1 MRRTASSAFLLIACL
16 SLAACDDFVIDR
28 GGGGGDFKSQEV
40 VLSARWLEWP
50 MAAAPGTPFGV
61 RLVGFTDINI
71 DKLRIRIVTAGDSVT
86 VEPYGFTESCG
97 DLCRSVFDTVVQ
109 VPGIAAPTART
120 IWLRAPSGTGS
131 APQPVRIFGPVILT
145 DAIPMDYTMRAAGRA
160 SWTLRSAGCY
170 EINPA
175 LDGSP
180 TNRRFT
186 SYDPPDS
193 ATIFPFA
200 YGRIH
205 STQTASCGTVTA
217 PVIEIDSIR

>member
-1 MRRTASSAFLLIACL
+1 MRRTLLFPPVLISCVL
-16 SLAACDDFVIDR
+16 FAACDDFVID
-28 GGGGGDFKSQEV
+28 GGGGGSFEGHEV
-40 VLSARWLEWP
+40 VLSASWLEWP
-50 MAAAPGTPFGV
+50 VAAAPDRPFGV
-61 RLVGFTDINI
+61 RLVGYTDRNI
-71 DKLRIRIVTAGDSVT
+71 DRLRIRILSAGDSVT
-86 VEPYGFTESCG
+86 IEPYGFTESCA

-109 VPGIAAPTART
+109 VPGIAAPVART
-120 IWLRAPSGTGS
+120 IWLRAPTGAGA
-131 APQPVRIFGPVILT
+131 APKPLRFFGPVILT
-145 DAIPMDYTMRAAGRA
+145 EAIPMDYTMRAAGRA
-160 SWTLRSAGCY
+160 SWTPRASGCY

-180 TNRRFT
+180 TSRRFT

-193 ATIFPFA
+193 ATIFPFV